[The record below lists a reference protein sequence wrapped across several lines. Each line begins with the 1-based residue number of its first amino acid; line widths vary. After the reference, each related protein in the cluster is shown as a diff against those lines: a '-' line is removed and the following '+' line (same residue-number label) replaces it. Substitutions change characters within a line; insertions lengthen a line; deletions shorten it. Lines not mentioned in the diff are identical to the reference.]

1 MEKTSKTQFQNDLIK
16 HRYHIYDPEKVKKID
31 FYPKKLV
38 QLIKSSSH
46 FNKKFKIEIG
56 ETYAVRAFFAISE
69 PIDNEVQYQSGYLDL
84 KLLMQDNEL
93 FIAEVVTELP
103 PMFFL
108 KKGSK
113 IKIKKKNIIYKPDY

>member
-1 MEKTSKTQFQNDLIK
+1 MGKTRKNRFQNDLIK
-16 HRYHIYDPEKVKKID
+16 HRYHIYDPEKAKTED
-31 FYPKKLV
+31 YYPNELV
-38 QLIKSSSH
+38 QLIKSLSN
-46 FNKKFKIEIG
+46 FNKNFEIEIG
-56 ETYAVRAFFAISE
+56 EIYAVRAFFPISE
-69 PIDNEVQYQSGYLDL
+69 PIDSEVQYQSGNLDL
-84 KLLMQDNEL
+84 KLVMQDNEI

>member
-1 MEKTSKTQFQNDLIK
+1 MRKISKFQNELIK
-16 HRYHIYDPEKVKKID
+16 HRYHIYDPEKLKKKD

-38 QLIKSSSH
+38 QLIKRAST
-46 FNKKFKIEIG
+46 FNKHFKIDVG

-84 KLLMQDNEL
+84 KILMQESDLLM
-93 FIAEVVTELP
+93 AEVVTELP

-113 IKIKKKNIIYKPDY
+113 IKIKKKNILYKPDY

>member
-1 MEKTSKTQFQNDLIK
+1 MKKISITQFQNDLIK
-16 HRYHIYDPEKVKKID
+16 HRYHIYDPEKAKKLN

-38 QLIKSSSH
+38 QLIKNSSH
-46 FNKKFKIEIG
+46 FSKKFKIEIG

-93 FIAEVVTELP
+93 FIAEVATELP

>member
-1 MEKTSKTQFQNDLIK
+1 MLKSPTVS
-16 HRYHIYDPEKVKKID
+16 
-31 FYPKKLV
+31 LV
-38 QLIKSSSH
+38 RPQL
-46 FNKKFKIEIG
+46 
-56 ETYAVRAFFAISE
+56 
-69 PIDNEVQYQSGYLDL
+69 QSGYLDL
-84 KLLMQDNEL
+84 KLIMQDNEL